1 MKNKIYADTDAA
13 IADVPDGARM
23 MFGGFGGAGFP
34 NNLIQALARKGT
46 REIFAISNN
55 CGTRDGELGV
65 LFKLNRIRHIIASF
79 PGPHSNHFQERL
91 AAKEVSIELVP
102 QGILCERMRA
112 AAAGLLGF
120 YTAVGVGTE
129 VAAGKEERVIDGKR
143 CILEMPIHADFAFI
157 KAQKADELGNLTY
170 RLAAQNFNPIMAMAA
185 KTTIVEVEEIVPAGS
200 IDPESVM
207 TPAIFVHRIVQA
219 KGIRYAG

>member
-1 MKNKIYADTDAA
+1 MKNKIYPDLDAA
-13 IADVPDGARM
+13 IADVPDGARL

-46 REIFAISNN
+46 KDIFAISNN
-55 CGTRDGELGV
+55 CGTRDGELGI

-91 AAKEVSIELVP
+91 AAKEVTIELVP

-157 KAQKADELGNLTY
+157 KAEKADELGNLTY

-185 KTTIVEVEEIVPAGS
+185 KTTIVEVEEIVPTGS

>member
-1 MKNKIYADTDAA
+1 MKQKIFSDIDAA

-46 REIFAISNN
+46 KDIFAISNN
-55 CGTRDGELGV
+55 CGTRDGELGI

-91 AAKEVSIELVP
+91 AATEVTIELVP

-157 KAQKADELGNLTY
+157 KAEKADELGNLTY

-185 KTTIVEVEEIVPAGS
+185 KTTIVEVEEIVPVGS

>member
-1 MKNKIYADTDAA
+1 MKNKIYPDLDAA
-13 IADVPDGARM
+13 IADVPDGARL

-46 REIFAISNN
+46 KDIFAISNN
-55 CGTRDGELGV
+55 CGTRDGELGI
-65 LFKLNRIRHIIASF
+65 LFRLNRIRHIIASF

-91 AAKEVSIELVP
+91 AAKEVTIELVP

-129 VAAGKEERVIDGKR
+129 VAAGKEERVIEGKR

-157 KAQKADELGNLTY
+157 KAEKADELGNLTY

-185 KTTIVEVEEIVPAGS
+185 KTTIVEVEEIVPTGS

>member
-1 MKNKIYADTDAA
+1 MKNKIYPDLDAA
-13 IADVPDGARM
+13 IADVPDGARL

-46 REIFAISNN
+46 KDIFAISNN
-55 CGTRDGELGV
+55 CGTRDGELGI

-91 AAKEVSIELVP
+91 AAKEVTIELVP

-129 VAAGKEERVIDGKR
+129 VAAGKEERVIDGQR

-157 KAQKADELGNLTY
+157 KAEKADELGNLTY

-185 KTTIVEVEEIVPAGS
+185 KTTIVEVEEIVPTGS